1 MKTDICYYKNCDLIP
16 KQEEI
21 ETWLEDYINMGVE
34 ALQRKYPHHHK
45 DCLQRIFAEQLKIHH
60 HELLGELI
68 AKNLIGEIEDE
79 QRQ

>member
-1 MKTDICYYKNCDLIP
+1 MKNDICYYKNCDLIP

-21 ETWLEDYINMGVE
+21 ETWLKDYINMGVE
-34 ALQRKYPHHHK
+34 ALQRKY
-45 DCLQRIFAEQLKIHH
+45 HH

-68 AKNLIGEIEDE
+68 AKNVIGEIEDE